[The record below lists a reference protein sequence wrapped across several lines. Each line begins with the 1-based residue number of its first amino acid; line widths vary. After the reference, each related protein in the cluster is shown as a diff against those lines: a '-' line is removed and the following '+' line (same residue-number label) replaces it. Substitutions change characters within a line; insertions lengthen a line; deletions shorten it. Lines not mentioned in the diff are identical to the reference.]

1 MGLNEEKEIV
11 RAFLL
16 VLKDTNGSAKPSVD
30 LVTLCNT
37 QKTSLGM
44 SQIISLWNGFL
55 TRRRTARHLR
65 MASSHNLDS
74 DLMMVPT

>member
-1 MGLNEEKEIV
+1 
-11 RAFLL
+11 
-16 VLKDTNGSAKPSVD
+16 
-30 LVTLCNT
+30 
-37 QKTSLGM
+37 M

-65 MASSHNLDS
+65 MAFSHNLDS

>member
-30 LVTLCNT
+30 LVTLSNT
-37 QKTSLGM
+37 QKTAM

-74 DLMMVPT
+74 DLMMVAT